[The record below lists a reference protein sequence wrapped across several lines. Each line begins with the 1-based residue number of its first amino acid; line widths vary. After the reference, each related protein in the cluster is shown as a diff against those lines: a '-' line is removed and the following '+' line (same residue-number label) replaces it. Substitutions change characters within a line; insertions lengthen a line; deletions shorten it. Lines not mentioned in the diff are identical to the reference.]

1 MSSNTDFSHA
11 YRSKPAIVRRVAIIA
26 VIGALGGL
34 LFGLDQGF
42 INGALPLIKR
52 DLGLDVNEAA
62 FFSGVLAWAAAVGAF
77 IAGWVARTLG
87 RKPTILLVAFAF
99 AACTLLGA
107 LAPNYEILLASRIL
121 LGLAVG
127 AAAFVVPLYLSEIS
141 PTHMRGG
148 IIAMY
153 QLMITFGIFS
163 VFVSNATIQSTIG
176 EQSNSWRWMLGIISI
191 PAIIMLVAGLTLP
204 RSPRWLLLMNRDQRA
219 REVLKKTRASQPE
232 IENEISEIQG
242 SLVEGRSGFHLFGK
256 GFFWKVLLLGVSLQA
271 LQQLSG
277 INSVIYYSTEIFDEA
292 GIHNAAFATVIVG
305 FVNMMTTIL
314 AVAFVDRLG
323 RKPILYLGLTVMILT
338 LLATGGVFQYEQG
351 GGTLTDTGEVLMV
364 AAVLV
369 YIFAFAISL
378 GPIVWIICAEIF
390 PLEGREIGITVTTIA
405 NWVFAAIVVQGSEI
419 VLNTLGGSVMF
430 YFFAACCFVGLFIV
444 FFFTPETR
452 RVSLEDM
459 EQRLRKGT
467 RLKRIGA

>member
-191 PAIIMLVAGLTLP
+191 PAIIMLLAGLTLP
-204 RSPRWLLLMNRDQRA
+204 RSPRWLLLMKLDQRA

-232 IENEISEIQG
+232 IEHEISEIQG
-242 SLVEGRSGFHLFGK
+242 SLVE
-256 GFFWKVLLLGVSLQA
+256 V
-271 LQQLSG
+271 
-277 INSVIYYSTEIFDEA
+277 Y
-292 GIHNAAFATVIVG
+292 
-305 FVNMMTTIL
+305 
-314 AVAFVDRLG
+314 
-323 RKPILYLGLTVMILT
+323 
-338 LLATGGVFQYEQG
+338 
-351 GGTLTDTGEVLMV
+351 
-364 AAVLV
+364 AAVF
-369 YIFAFAISL
+369 ICSARGSSGRCCCSASL
-378 GPIVWIICAEIF
+378 CRRSSSSRASI
-390 PLEGREIGITVTTIA
+390 RSSTTRPRSLTRP
-405 NWVFAAIVVQGSEI
+405 VS
-419 VLNTLGGSVMF
+419 T
-430 YFFAACCFVGLFIV
+430 
-444 FFFTPETR
+444 TP
-452 RVSLEDM
+452 
-459 EQRLRKGT
+459 RLRPSSLVSST
-467 RLKRIGA
+467 